1 MLTGPYLILI
11 VATLALFGSLQML
24 MGVMPQYIVSLGAGQ
39 RWVGTVVGFFPLAA
53 LVTRPFVGRL
63 TVTWGRGAVLR
74 LGALVFMLAPLLY
87 IVCQNVFQFSL
98 ARVWHGIGF
107 SLFTTAS
114 LTLAAD
120 LSPEERRGEA
130 LALVQ
135 MSSRLAF
142 AVAPAAGTALLAT
155 VGYSPVFVISAVLAS
170 VALWSGLLLK
180 PPPAQNLRTAG
191 GGYRETL
198 RRRTMIAS
206 LIVLTPS
213 SIAFGVLM
221 SYAAFLSPARG
232 MADSGPLFSGFA
244 ISLIIGL
251 GIGGKV
257 MDRYGPRWL
266 VVSGL
271 ALMGLG
277 FVGLARLWGATA
289 LVAAVGVFGLGHGLG
304 MVAANT
310 LAAAGTT
317 WDDRGHAMA
326 VYTGYLDLGIML
338 GPSGLGYLLGEDVP
352 CLFLVTSTLYLPGLL
367 LYLLWE
373 SR

>member
-1 MLTGPYLILI
+1 
-11 VATLALFGSLQML
+11 
-24 MGVMPQYIVSLGAGQ
+24 
-39 RWVGTVVGFFPLAA
+39 
-53 LVTRPFVGRL
+53 
-63 TVTWGRGAVLR
+63 
-74 LGALVFMLAPLLY
+74 
-87 IVCQNVFQFSL
+87 
-98 ARVWHGIGF
+98 
-107 SLFTTAS
+107 
-114 LTLAAD
+114 
-120 LSPEERRGEA
+120 
-130 LALVQ
+130 
-135 MSSRLAF
+135 
-142 AVAPAAGTALLAT
+142 
-155 VGYSPVFVISAVLAS
+155 
-170 VALWSGLLLK
+170 
-180 PPPAQNLRTAG
+180 
-191 GGYRETL
+191 
-198 RRRTMIAS
+198 MIAS